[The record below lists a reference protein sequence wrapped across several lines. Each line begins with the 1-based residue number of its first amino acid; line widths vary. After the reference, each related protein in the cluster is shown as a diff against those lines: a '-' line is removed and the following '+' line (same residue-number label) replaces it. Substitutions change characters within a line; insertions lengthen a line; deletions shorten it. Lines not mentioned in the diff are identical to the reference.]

1 MLAGSGGGPVVE
13 RVGEDPVGPVAAL
26 AGAGARGVEV
36 LRERRGEA
44 VEGLPERLEPV
55 AGDVVGGLGAVG
67 EALDARERER
77 HEVDGPGVAPRREA
91 REVARRGDVGHAV
104 APRRQ
109 ALGELQEREQV
120 AERQPRAEHDAQRPR
135 QRGGWR

>member
-1 MLAGSGGGPVVE
+1 MSTIQSRAA
-13 RVGEDPVGPVAAL
+13 PVGPVAAL

-77 HEVDGPGVAPRREA
+77 HEVDGPGVETKDTRWPRD
-91 REVARRGDVGHAV
+91 ARRSASSRNGSRWPSASHGQSTTRSGRGEEDPASM
-104 APRRQ
+104 ARRQ
-109 ALGELQEREQV
+109 
-120 AERQPRAEHDAQRPR
+120 
-135 QRGGWR
+135 WTT